1 MISAIILV
9 FLSFWSVKC
18 ARSAA
23 LPEETDCQSMTTLDD
38 HDLYDHFKSANDVSS
53 HYEGHPGLRQFDT
66 YKRSTAQDVSA
77 KCDVINIGTDDVRPV
92 KSSALCPVKYVCNYD
107 ANRYPYLFFEAV
119 CVDRLGQFKAFQC
132 TNNTFPIHVLKRE
145 ACNSNGLT
153 AGWKW
158 SWTTETIK
166 TGCHA
171 TNAQHG
177 VSNLMER
184 LNHLI
189 HPASNEW

>member
-1 MISAIILV
+1 MISATFLV

-23 LPEETDCQSMTTLDD
+23 LPEETDCQSTTTLDD
-38 HDLYDHFKSANDVSS
+38 H
-53 HYEGHPGLRQFDT
+53 
-66 YKRSTAQDVSA
+66 DVSA
-77 KCDVINIGTDDVRPV
+77 KCDVINIDTDDVRPV
-92 KSSALCPVKYVCNYD
+92 KSTALCPVKYVCNYD
-107 ANRYPYLFFEAV
+107 ANRYPHLFFEAV
-119 CVDRLGQFKAFQC
+119 CVDRLGQFKTFQC

-145 ACNSNGLT
+145 ACNSNGQS

-158 SWTTETIK
+158 TWTTETIK

-177 VSNLMER
+177 FSNLMER

-189 HPASNEW
+189 NPASNEW